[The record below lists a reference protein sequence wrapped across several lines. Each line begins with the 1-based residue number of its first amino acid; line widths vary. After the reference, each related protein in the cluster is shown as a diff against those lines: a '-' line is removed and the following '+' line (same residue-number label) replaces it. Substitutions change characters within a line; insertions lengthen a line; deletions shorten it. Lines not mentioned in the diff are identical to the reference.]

1 MIKKYAARPIV
12 FLDFDGVLHPANYL
26 NFNTINGELVLANDA
41 RFCWAEDLWKL
52 IRKFNC
58 HLVIHSSWRN
68 SYTLDQ
74 LRDQLPTEL
83 GKRVVAVTAGD
94 NRHQSILGYV
104 EKSGVESYI
113 ILDDAADEFPSECLE
128 LLLCKDNMG
137 ISSPEIQNKLTQFL
151 EEFCHH
157 EI

>member
-1 MIKKYAARPIV
+1 MEVLSNMAII
-12 FLDFDGVLHPANYL
+12 FLDFDGVLHPADYL
-26 NFNTINGELVLANDA
+26 SFKTINDELVLASDA
-41 RFCWAEDLWKL
+41 RFCWVEDLWNL
-52 IRKFNC
+52 IHNFDC

-68 SYTLDQ
+68 SYTLEQ
-74 LRDQLPTEL
+74 LRNLLPVEL
-83 GKRVVAVTAGD
+83 GKRVVAITAGD

-113 ILDDAADEFPSECLE
+113 ILDDAADEYPSECIE